1 MTAHMIRADFTGRS
15 SGGGGVRRGAY
26 GAGLSGVAGKGGCF
40 GARVR
45 AGVGVPYDSGFG
57 FRGGLLDVGAGG

>member
-1 MTAHMIRADFTGRS
+1 M
-15 SGGGGVRRGAY
+15 RRGAY

-40 GARVR
+40 GARVH
-45 AGVGVPYDSGFG
+45 AGGVFPYDSGFG